1 VKHVTIEELSEH
13 WEGVKVSMLHYAH
26 LRGCVEST
34 VGALYCNQV
43 SGQITIKE
51 KPQCQAIL

>member
-1 VKHVTIEELSEH
+1 MKNVTLSELIEH
-13 WEGVKVSMLHYAH
+13 CEGVKVSMLHYAH